1 MPTLEPLW
9 PTSNQYFS
17 SHSPSAQHRG
27 SSSPIAT
34 PAAWP
39 LPLRPLAA
47 IAWRS
52 YDAAPS
58 PIACRSRVK
67 PPRDAMEKKRKL
79 PARTSARVENANKRR
94 NMTPRAERSVT
105 PLPPPPPPEP
115 VKEPSPS
122 PPPPPPPLPTSI
134 QPGKPLPTVE
144 IAQPDDLS
152 AKEYQSISERHVYC
166 DLSTVRFR

>member
-9 PTSNQYFS
+9 PTSTSIF
-17 SHSPSAQHRG
+17 HRIRPLR
-27 SSSPIAT
+27 SIAAL
-34 PAAWP
+34 PPP
-39 LPLRPLAA
+39 LQRQQPGLFPLRPLAA
-47 IAWRS
+47 LAWRS

-94 NMTPRAERSVT
+94 NMTPRAERSAT
-105 PLPPPPPPEP
+105 PVPPPPPPEP

-152 AKEYQSISERHVYC
+152 AKEYQSISERQVYC
-166 DLSTVRFR
+166 DLSKVRFR